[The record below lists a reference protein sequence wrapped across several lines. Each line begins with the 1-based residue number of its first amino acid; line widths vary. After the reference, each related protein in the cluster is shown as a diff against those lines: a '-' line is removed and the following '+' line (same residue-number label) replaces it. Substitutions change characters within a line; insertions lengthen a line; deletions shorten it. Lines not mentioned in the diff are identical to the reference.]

1 MPERQSPLTPQSVH
15 GGEHLVPGT
24 LAQGQGEII
33 EGINDHQSMTPRAT
47 HLAPS
52 LPSGRIPIT
61 PRIVLYALPLL
72 HINRPGLRTANGQE
86 RSVACNDRGSIET
99 TQAAA

>member
-15 GGEHLVPGT
+15 GAEPQMPAIV
-24 LAQGQGEII
+24 IYVN
-33 EGINDHQSMTPRAT
+33 EGINDHQSLTPRAT